1 MRKKIYNWCLLVFII
16 FFVLITIS
24 PLKVQRSTDTV
35 RTYKTSNYVSKKME
49 FNLSSTSFNAG
60 DTIPTKYV
68 CKKIPDGENISIP
81 FQWSGAPP
89 ETKSYA
95 ILMYDLNS
103 VAKNF
108 VHWAVINIPSNV
120 TRLSEGASL
129 TSNMPN
135 GSIELKN
142 TSGNIGYTGPCPP
155 KGTGKHEYKTIVYAL
170 NVENTNLSGPMSL
183 SEFQAAIKDNI
194 ISQTELSG
202 YFEQ

>member
-1 MRKKIYNWCLLVFII
+1 MKKKLYNWCLLVFII

-24 PLKVQRSTDTV
+24 PLKTQSSTNTIGE
-35 RTYKTSNYVSKKME
+35 SSYVSNKME
-49 FNLSSTSFNAG
+49 FTLNSTSFNAG

-68 CKKIPDGENISIP
+68 CKKIPSGENISIP
-81 FQWSGAPP
+81 LQWSGAPS

-95 ILMYDLNS
+95 ILMYDLNP

-108 VHWAVINIPSNV
+108 IHWAVINIPSNV
-120 TRLSEGASL
+120 SKLNEGASL

-135 GSIELKN
+135 ESTELKN

-170 NVENTNLSGPMSL
+170 NVENINLSGSISL

-194 ISQTELSG
+194 ISQAELSG

>member
-1 MRKKIYNWCLLVFII
+1 MRKNIYNLSLLAFII
-16 FFVLITIS
+16 FFLSISIS
-24 PLKVQRSTDTV
+24 PLKVQSSTDTTQV
-35 RTYKTSNYVSKKME
+35 SKSSNYVSKKME
-49 FNLSSTSFNAG
+49 FTLNSTSFNAG

-68 CKKIPDGENISIP
+68 CN
-81 FQWSGAPP
+81 
-89 ETKSYA
+89 
-95 ILMYDLNS
+95 DLNS

-108 VHWAVINIPSNV
+108 IHWAVINIPSNV

-129 TSNMPN
+129 TPNMPN

-170 NVENTNLSGPMSL
+170 NVENINLSGPMSL

-194 ISQTELSG
+194 IGQTELSG

>member
-1 MRKKIYNWCLLVFII
+1 MKRKLYNWCLLVFII
-16 FFVLITIS
+16 FFVFISVS
-24 PLKVQRSTDTV
+24 PLKAQSSTDTTQV
-35 RTYKTSNYVSKKME
+35 SKSSNFVSKKME
-49 FNLSSTSFNAG
+49 FTLNSTSFNAG

-68 CKKIPDGENISIP
+68 CKKIPGAENISIP
-81 FQWSGAPP
+81 LQWSGAPP

-108 VHWAVINIPSNV
+108 IHWAVINIPSNI
-120 TRLSEGASL
+120 TKLNEGASL

-142 TSGNIGYTGPCPP
+142 TSSNIGYTGPCPP

-170 NVENTNLSGPMSL
+170 NVENINLSGPMSL
-183 SEFQAAIKDNI
+183 DKFQAAIKDNI
-194 ISQTELSG
+194 IGQTELSG